1 MVLNKGCLNL
11 TILSHWVIIKS
22 FNYVHYWPAQ
32 LQYLIKLIHVS
43 DSPAHKK
50 KKTGWGNYFL
60 VKTFAWFKNT
70 GKLSKFLF
78 STID

>member
-1 MVLNKGCLNL
+1 MCIIDHIL
-11 TILSHWVIIKS
+11 TVIFKT
-22 FNYVHYWPAQ
+22 AQ
-32 LQYLIKLIHVS
+32 LQYLIKLIHIS
-43 DSPAHKK
+43 DSPAHK

-70 GKLSKFLF
+70 GELSKFLF